1 MLVRPSYQ
9 ARDFLQF
16 TIRAITRLS
25 LAGLLAVC
33 AGCTESRQVPFND
46 TEFSGTIGHDTGVV
60 TGRAYVLF
68 RDGRTPIHND
78 TVLLAPVANYTT
90 ESIQRKYVKGENLEP
105 ADPRLAKYIRTAS
118 TDADGNFVI
127 RDIAPGEYYVE
138 GEQDW
143 TSSQLD
149 TDDNGIETLM
159 YTDHTQ
165 RIFARVSV
173 RNNQTVRILEW
184 NQLSPTRD
192 SFYSYGGTFTR
203 PHYRVLN

>member
-25 LAGLLAVC
+25 LAGLIAVF
-33 AGCTESRQVPFND
+33 AGCTESRQTPFNEA
-46 TEFSGTIGHDTGVV
+46 EFSGTTGPGTGVV

-68 RDGRTPIHND
+68 EDGNAPIKGD
-78 TVLLAPVANYTT
+78 TVLLAPVTNYTT
-90 ESIQRKYVKGENLEP
+90 EAIQREYVKGQKLEP
-105 ADPRLAKYIRTAS
+105 ADPRLTKYVRAAN

-127 RDIAPGEYYVE
+127 RDITPGEYYVA
-138 GEQDW
+138 GELDW

-149 TDDNGIETLM
+149 TDDNGIQTLM
-159 YTDHTQ
+159 YTDHSQ

-173 RNNQTVRILEW
+173 RNNQTVQILEW
-184 NQLSPTRD
+184 NQLSPTRE

-203 PHYRVLN
+203 PHYRFLN

>member
-1 MLVRPSYQ
+1 MLVIPSYP

-25 LAGLLAVC
+25 LAGLIAVC
-33 AGCTESRQVPFND
+33 AGCTESRQTPFNEA
-46 TEFSGTIGHDTGVV
+46 EFSGTAGHGTGVV

-68 RDGRTPIHND
+68 EDGKAPIKSD
-78 TVLLAPVANYTT
+78 TVLLAPVTNYTT
-90 ESIQRKYVKGENLEP
+90 EAIQREYVKGQKLEP
-105 ADPRLAKYIRTAS
+105 ADPRLTKYVRAAN
-118 TDADGNFVI
+118 TDVDGNFVI
-127 RDIAPGEYYVE
+127 QDIAPGEYYVA
-138 GEQDW
+138 GELDW

-159 YTDHTQ
+159 YTDHSQ

-173 RNNQTVRILEW
+173 RNNQTVQILEW

-203 PHYRVLN
+203 PHYRLLN